1 MSNIYTHSKGRA
13 TSKSLRK
20 LTNEEIYLRELDT
33 DFLEYDL
40 YDIPYFKILR
50 MYYYGGVKR
59 QVWVP
64 LSMPHRVIVE
74 VNPPRQ
80 GYSHL
85 TWNTIN
91 QYYLQRCM
99 TKE

>member
-1 MSNIYTHSKGRA
+1 MSQMHMTKRRDL
-13 TSKSLRK
+13 TKSLRK
-20 LTNEEIYLRELDT
+20 LISKEVLLRELDI

-40 YDIPYFKILR
+40 YDIPYFKILKQ
-50 MYYYGGVKR
+50 YYYGGVKKDI
-59 QVWVP
+59 WVP

-91 QYYLQRCM
+91 QYYL
-99 TKE
+99 

>member
-1 MSNIYTHSKGRA
+1 MSHFPHRQRRELS
-13 TSKSLRK
+13 SKSLRK
-20 LTNEEIYLRELDT
+20 LVSKEIYLRELDI

-40 YDIPYFKILR
+40 YDIPYFKIMR

-91 QYYLQRCM
+91 
-99 TKE
+99 